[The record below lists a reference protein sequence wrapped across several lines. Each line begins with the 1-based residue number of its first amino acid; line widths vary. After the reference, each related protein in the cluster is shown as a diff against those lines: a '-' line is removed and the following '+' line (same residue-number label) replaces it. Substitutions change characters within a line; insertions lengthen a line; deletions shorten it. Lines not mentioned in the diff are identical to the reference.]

1 MEHKHEFIV
10 ESCPQYDFRHWLT
23 SNFRAVEEP
32 PRRDSVSDMNRV
44 LMLQINALVV
54 GMLLVSKVI

>member
-32 PRRDSVSDMNRV
+32 ARRDSVSDMNRV